1 MLETTAR
8 LVFWTTVLSITY
20 AYAGFPLLVTMVGTF
35 RKRNVRK
42 ASVTPRMSL
51 IIAAYN
57 EEECIG
63 QRMEN
68 ALAMDYP
75 ADDLEIIIASD
86 GSSDGTEAIV
96 EGYGDRG
103 VRLLSLPRQ
112 GKILALAA
120 AVREATGEVLVF
132 SDANTVVHPRALR
145 EMASNFADPEVGGV
159 VGHTGYWIEEG
170 SESSSRGE
178 NSYWRYD
185 TWIKE
190 LESRTGSVVSAH
202 GGLYALRRELFQPPT
217 DTAVTDDFYISTG
230 VVERGFRLVFEPEA
244 RALEAAVKTSER
256 EFSRR
261 VRLMT
266 RGLRGVWLRRRL
278 LNPFDYGF
286 YALTLFSHKLLRR
299 LLPVAL
305 VLLLAASALLASS
318 HPFYAAA
325 LGAQVAFY
333 AFGTAGYLFKSTRV
347 GRWKLF
353 YLPFFFCMANAAS
366 LLAVSRF
373 LRGDRVT
380 LWQPQRHAVQG

>member
-1 MLETTAR
+1 MFETAAS
-8 LVFWTTVLSITY
+8 LIFWICVLSIAY
-20 AYAGFPLLVTMVGTF
+20 AYLGFPLLVMMVG
-35 RKRNVRK
+35 KLRNRSVLK
-42 ASVTPRMSL
+42 APVTPLLSL

-63 QRMEN
+63 GRIEN
-68 ALAMDYP
+68 ALAGDYP
-75 ADDLEIIIASD
+75 AEGLEIIIASD
-86 GSSDGTEAIV
+86 GSSDGTEAVV
-96 EGYGDRG
+96 ESYADRG

-120 AVREATGEVLVF
+120 AVRESTGDVLVF

-145 EMASNFADPEVGGV
+145 EMAGNFADAEVGGV

-230 VVERGFRLVFEPEA
+230 VVEGGFRLVFEPEA
-244 RALEAAVKTSER
+244 RAFEAAVKTSER

-266 RGLRGVWLRRRL
+266 RGLRGVWLRRGL
-278 LNPFDYGF
+278 LNPFEYGF
-286 YALTLFSHKLLRR
+286 YSLSLFSHKLLRR
-299 LLPVAL
+299 LLPIAM

-318 HPFYAAA
+318 HPFYAVA
-325 LGAQVAFY
+325 LGAQVVFY
-333 AFGTAGYLFKSTRV
+333 ALGVVGYLSTSTGA

-353 YLPFFFCMANAAS
+353 YLPFFFCMANVAS
-366 LLAVSRF
+366 LLAVLRF

-380 LWQPQRHAVQG
+380 LWQPQRHAVQR

>member
-96 EGYGDRG
+96 EGYAERG